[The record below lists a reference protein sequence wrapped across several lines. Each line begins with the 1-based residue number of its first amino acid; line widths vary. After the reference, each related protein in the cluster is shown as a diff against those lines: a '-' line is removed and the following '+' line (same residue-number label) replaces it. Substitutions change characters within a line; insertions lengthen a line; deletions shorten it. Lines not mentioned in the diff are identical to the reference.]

1 MGEQREDKKIDKTS
15 DFMKETIKQRPL
27 NRKKLVRRTIITAAM
42 AVIFGLVACVTFLL
56 LEPVISNKLY
66 PEEEPKQVVF
76 VEEKENEMLPADMLV
91 DDSEMHPEET
101 EPPALQDAQIEQVLS
116 EMKLGVED
124 YLSLSG
130 AISEVARSVQNSV
143 VKVVGITSDRD
154 WFDNEYKNEDTISGV
169 VIADNGKEL
178 LILAGIKSILDAESL
193 EIVFANG
200 DSYDAVIKEEDYN
213 TGLAV
218 LSITKSTIQKETLEL
233 AVPISM
239 GTSSS
244 VNLPGNPV
252 IAIGSPM
259 GTENSISMGMITTSS
274 GLINLPDSAY
284 KQIGTDIYGSPT
296 ASGILVNL
304 RGQLIGV
311 IDMSYN
317 SSDMKNLI
325 SGIGIS
331 ELKRLIECL
340 SNNKEIAYLGIY
352 GTDVTKEANEDM
364 QVPFGAYIKEIN
376 MDSPAMDAGIQSGDV
391 VVQIGE
397 TEITTYQELVNQL
410 LKLRPDAEIQM
421 LVMRQGP
428 DGYTP
433 MEITVT
439 LGSQGQTK

>member
-1 MGEQREDKKIDKTS
+1 MEEQREDNKIEKTS

>member
-1 MGEQREDKKIDKTS
+1 MGEQREDNKIEKTS

-143 VKVVGITSDRD
+143 VKVIGITSDRD

>member
-1 MGEQREDKKIDKTS
+1 MDEHKIEKPS

-56 LEPVISNKLY
+56 LEPVISNQLY
-66 PEEEPKQVVF
+66 PKEEPKQIVF
-76 VEEKENEMLPADMLV
+76 VEETDNEILPEDMLV
-91 DDSEMHPEET
+91 DESEMQPET
-101 EPPALQDAQIEQVLS
+101 TQSPVLGDAQIEQVLS
-116 EMKLGVED
+116 EMKLGIED

-130 AISEVARSVQNSV
+130 AVSEVARNVQNSV

-154 WFDNEYKNEDTISGV
+154 WFDNEYKSEDVISGV

-178 LILAGIKSILDAESL
+178 LILAGIKSILNAESL
-193 EIVFANG
+193 EIVFVNG

-218 LSITKSTIQKETLEL
+218 LSITKSMIQKETLEL

-239 GTSSS
+239 GTSSNI
-244 VNLPGNPV
+244 NLPGNPV
-252 IAIGSPM
+252 IAVGSPM
-259 GTENSISMGMITTSS
+259 GTENSISMGMVTTSS
-274 GLINLPDSAY
+274 SLINLPDSTY
-284 KQIGTDIYGSPT
+284 RQIGTDIYGSTT

-304 RGQLIGV
+304 RGQLIGI

-340 SNNKEIAYLGIY
+340 SNGNEIAYLGIF
-352 GTDVTKEANEDM
+352 GTDVTKEANEEM

-391 VVQIGE
+391 IVQVG
-397 TEITTYQELVNQL
+397 TTDIPSYQELIHQL
-410 LKLRPDAEIQM
+410 LKLRPGAEVSM
-421 LVMRQGP
+421 TLMRQGP
-428 DGYTP
+428 EGYTP
-433 MEITVT
+433 IEVMVT
-439 LGSQGQTK
+439 LGSQNKES

>member
-1 MGEQREDKKIDKTS
+1 MDEHKIEKPS

-56 LEPVISNKLY
+56 LEPVISNQLY
-66 PEEEPKQVVF
+66 PKEEPKQIVF
-76 VEEKENEMLPADMLV
+76 VEEADNEILPEDMLV
-91 DDSEMHPEET
+91 DESEMQPETT
-101 EPPALQDAQIEQVLS
+101 EPPVLGDAQIEQVLS
-116 EMKLGVED
+116 EMKLGIED

-130 AISEVARSVQNSV
+130 AVSEVARSVQNSV

-154 WFDNEYKNEDTISGV
+154 WFDNEYKSEDVISGV

-178 LILAGIKSILDAESL
+178 LILAGIKSILDAEAL
-193 EIVFANG
+193 EIVFVNG
-200 DSYDAVIKEEDYN
+200 DSYDAIIKEEDYN

-218 LSITKSTIQKETLEL
+218 LSITKSLIQEDTLGL

-239 GTSSS
+239 GTSSNI
-244 VNLPGNPV
+244 NLPGNPV

-259 GTENSISMGMITTSS
+259 GTENSISMGMVTTSS
-274 GLINLPDSAY
+274 SLINLPDSAY
-284 KQIGTDIYGSPT
+284 RQIGTDIYGSTT

-304 RGQLIGV
+304 RGQLIGI

-317 SSDMKNLI
+317 SNDMKNLI

-331 ELKRLIECL
+331 DLKRLIECL
-340 SNNKEIAYLGIY
+340 SNDKEIAYLGVF
-352 GTDVTKEANEDM
+352 GTDVTKEANEEM

-391 VVQIGE
+391 IVQVG
-397 TEITTYQELVNQL
+397 TTNILSYQELIHQL
-410 LKLRPDAEIQM
+410 LMLRPGTEIPM
-421 LVMRQGP
+421 TLMRQGP
-428 DGYTP
+428 EGYTP
-433 MEITVT
+433 IEVTVA
-439 LGSQGQTK
+439 LGSQTKER

>member
-1 MGEQREDKKIDKTS
+1 MDEHKIEKPS

-56 LEPVISNKLY
+56 LEPVISNQLY
-66 PEEEPKQVVF
+66 PKEEPKQIVF
-76 VEEKENEMLPADMLV
+76 VEETDNEILPEDMLV
-91 DDSEMHPEET
+91 DESEMQPET
-101 EPPALQDAQIEQVLS
+101 TQSPVLGDAQIEQVLS
-116 EMKLGVED
+116 EMKLGIED

-130 AISEVARSVQNSV
+130 AVSEVARNVQNSV

-154 WFDNEYKNEDTISGV
+154 WFDNEYKSEDVISGV

-178 LILAGIKSILDAESL
+178 LILAGIKSILNAESL
-193 EIVFANG
+193 EIVFVNG

-218 LSITKSTIQKETLEL
+218 LSITKSMIQKETLEL

-239 GTSSS
+239 GTSSNI
-244 VNLPGNPV
+244 NLPGNPV
-252 IAIGSPM
+252 IAVGSPM
-259 GTENSISMGMITTSS
+259 GTENSISMGMVTTSS
-274 GLINLPDSAY
+274 SLINLPDSTY
-284 KQIGTDIYGSPT
+284 RQIGTDIYGSTT

-304 RGQLIGV
+304 RGQLIGI

-340 SNNKEIAYLGIY
+340 SNGNEIAYLGIF
-352 GTDVTKEANEDM
+352 GTDVTKEANEEM

-391 VVQIGE
+391 IVQIG
-397 TEITTYQELVNQL
+397 TTDIPSYQELIHQL
-410 LKLRPDAEIQM
+410 LKLRPGAEVSM
-421 LVMRQGP
+421 TLMRQGP
-428 DGYTP
+428 EGYTP
-433 MEITVT
+433 IEVMVT
-439 LGSQGQTK
+439 LGSQNKES

>member
-1 MGEQREDKKIDKTS
+1 MGEQREDKKIEKTS

-91 DDSEMHPEET
+91 DDSEMHPQET

-130 AISEVARSVQNSV
+130 AISEVARNVQNSV
-143 VKVVGITSDRD
+143 VKVIGITSDRD

-193 EIVFANG
+193 EIVFENG

-218 LSITKSTIQKETLEL
+218 LSITKSVIQKETLEL
-233 AVPISM
+233 ATPISM

-259 GTENSISMGMITTSS
+259 GTEDSISMGMITTSS

-317 SSDMKNLI
+317 SNDMKNLI

-331 ELKRLIECL
+331 ELKKLIECL
-340 SNNKEIAYLGIY
+340 SNDKKIAYLGIY
-352 GTDVTKEANEDM
+352 GTDVTKEANEEM
-364 QVPFGAYIKEIN
+364 QVPLGAYIKEIN

-410 LKLRPDAEIQM
+410 LKQRPDAEIQM

>member
-1 MGEQREDKKIDKTS
+1 MI
-15 DFMKETIKQRPL
+15 
-27 NRKKLVRRTIITAAM
+27 RTIFLGWD
-42 AVIFGLVACVTFLL
+42 FGVQ
-56 LEPVISNKLY
+56 PISTHN
-66 PEEEPKQVVF
+66 
-76 VEEKENEMLPADMLV
+76 
-91 DDSEMHPEET
+91 
-101 EPPALQDAQIEQVLS
+101 
-116 EMKLGVED
+116 
-124 YLSLSG
+124 
-130 AISEVARSVQNSV
+130 
-143 VKVVGITSDRD
+143 
-154 WFDNEYKNEDTISGV
+154 
-169 VIADNGKEL
+169 ADNGKEL

>member
-1 MGEQREDKKIDKTS
+1 MDEHNIEKPS

-56 LEPVISNKLY
+56 LEPVISNQLY
-66 PEEEPKQVVF
+66 PKEEPKQIVF
-76 VEEKENEMLPADMLV
+76 VEETDNEILPEDMLV
-91 DDSEMHPEET
+91 DESEMQPET
-101 EPPALQDAQIEQVLS
+101 TQSPVLGDAQIEQVLS
-116 EMKLGVED
+116 EMKLGIED

-130 AISEVARSVQNSV
+130 AVSEVARNVQNSV

-154 WFDNEYKNEDTISGV
+154 WFDNEYKSEDVISGV

-178 LILAGIKSILDAESL
+178 LILAGIKSILNAESL
-193 EIVFANG
+193 EIVFVNG

-218 LSITKSTIQKETLEL
+218 LSITKSMIQKETLEL

-239 GTSSS
+239 GTSSNI
-244 VNLPGNPV
+244 NLPGNPV
-252 IAIGSPM
+252 IAVGSPM
-259 GTENSISMGMITTSS
+259 GTENSISMGMVTTSS
-274 GLINLPDSAY
+274 SLINLPDSTY
-284 KQIGTDIYGSPT
+284 RQIGTDIYGSTT

-304 RGQLIGV
+304 RGQLIGI

-340 SNNKEIAYLGIY
+340 SNGNEIAYLGIF
-352 GTDVTKEANEDM
+352 GTDVTKEANEEM

-391 VVQIGE
+391 IVQVG
-397 TEITTYQELVNQL
+397 TTDIPSYQELIHQL
-410 LKLRPDAEIQM
+410 LKLRPGAEVSM
-421 LVMRQGP
+421 TLMRQGP
-428 DGYTP
+428 EGYTP
-433 MEITVT
+433 IEVMVT
-439 LGSQGQTK
+439 LGSQNKES

>member
-1 MGEQREDKKIDKTS
+1 MDEHKIEKPS

-56 LEPVISNKLY
+56 LEPVISNQLY
-66 PEEEPKQVVF
+66 PKEEPKQIVF
-76 VEEKENEMLPADMLV
+76 VEETDNEILPEDMLV
-91 DDSEMHPEET
+91 DESEMQPET
-101 EPPALQDAQIEQVLS
+101 TQSPVLGDAQIEQVLS
-116 EMKLGVED
+116 EMKLGIED

-130 AISEVARSVQNSV
+130 AVSEVARNVQNSV

-154 WFDNEYKNEDTISGV
+154 WFDNEYKSEDVISGV

-178 LILAGIKSILDAESL
+178 LILAGIKSILNAESL
-193 EIVFANG
+193 EIVFVNG

-218 LSITKSTIQKETLEL
+218 LSITKSMIQKETLEL

-239 GTSSS
+239 GTSSNI
-244 VNLPGNPV
+244 NLPGNPV
-252 IAIGSPM
+252 IAVGSPM
-259 GTENSISMGMITTSS
+259 GTENSISMGMVTTSS
-274 GLINLPDSAY
+274 SLINLPDSTY
-284 KQIGTDIYGSPT
+284 RQIGTDIYGSTT

-304 RGQLIGV
+304 RGQLIGI

-340 SNNKEIAYLGIY
+340 SNDNEIAYLGIF
-352 GTDVTKEANEDM
+352 GTDVTKEANEEM

-391 VVQIGE
+391 IVQIG
-397 TEITTYQELVNQL
+397 TTDIPSYQELIHQL
-410 LKLRPDAEIQM
+410 LKLRPGAEVSM
-421 LVMRQGP
+421 TLMRQGP
-428 DGYTP
+428 EGYTP
-433 MEITVT
+433 IEVMVT
-439 LGSQGQTK
+439 LGSQNKES

>member
-1 MGEQREDKKIDKTS
+1 MGEQREDKKIEKTS

>member
-1 MGEQREDKKIDKTS
+1 MDEHKIEKPS

-56 LEPVISNKLY
+56 LEPVISNQLY
-66 PEEEPKQVVF
+66 PKEEPKQIVF
-76 VEEKENEMLPADMLV
+76 VEETDNEILPEDMLV
-91 DDSEMHPEET
+91 DESEMQPET
-101 EPPALQDAQIEQVLS
+101 TQSPVLGDAQIEQVLS
-116 EMKLGVED
+116 EMKLGIED

-130 AISEVARSVQNSV
+130 AVSEVARNVQNSV

-154 WFDNEYKNEDTISGV
+154 WFDNEYKSEDVISGV

-178 LILAGIKSILDAESL
+178 LILAGIKSILNAESL
-193 EIVFANG
+193 EIVFVNG

-218 LSITKSTIQKETLEL
+218 LSITKSMIQKETLEL

-239 GTSSS
+239 GTSSNI
-244 VNLPGNPV
+244 NLPGNPV
-252 IAIGSPM
+252 IAVGSPM
-259 GTENSISMGMITTSS
+259 GTENSISMGMVTTSS
-274 GLINLPDSAY
+274 SLINLPDSTY
-284 KQIGTDIYGSPT
+284 RQIGTDIYGSTT

-304 RGQLIGV
+304 RGQLIGI

-317 SSDMKNLI
+317 GSDMKNLI

-340 SNNKEIAYLGIY
+340 SNGNEIAYLGIF
-352 GTDVTKEANEDM
+352 GTDVTKEANEEM

-391 VVQIGE
+391 IVQVG
-397 TEITTYQELVNQL
+397 TTDIPSYQELIHQL
-410 LKLRPDAEIQM
+410 LKLRPGAEVSM
-421 LVMRQGP
+421 TLMRQGP
-428 DGYTP
+428 EGYTP
-433 MEITVT
+433 IEVMVT
-439 LGSQGQTK
+439 LGSQNKES

>member
-1 MGEQREDKKIDKTS
+1 MEEQRENNKIEKTS

-56 LEPVISNKLY
+56 LEPVISNQLY
-66 PEEEPKQVVF
+66 PKEEPKQIVF
-76 VEEKENEMLPADMLV
+76 VEEADKEILPEDMLV
-91 DDSEMHPEET
+91 DESEMQPEMT
-101 EPPALQDAQIEQVLS
+101 EPPVLEDAQIEQVLS
-116 EMKLGVED
+116 EMKLGIED

-130 AISEVARSVQNSV
+130 AVSEVARSVQNSV

-154 WFDNEYKNEDTISGV
+154 WFDNEYKSEDVISGV

-178 LILAGIKSILDAESL
+178 LILAGIKSILDAEAL
-193 EIVFANG
+193 EIVFVNG
-200 DSYDAVIKEEDYN
+200 DSYDAIIKEEDYN

-218 LSITKSTIQKETLEL
+218 LSITKSLIQEDTLRL

-239 GTSSS
+239 GTSSNI
-244 VNLPGNPV
+244 NLPGNPV

-259 GTENSISMGMITTSS
+259 GTENSISMGMVTTSS
-274 GLINLPDSAY
+274 SLINLPDSAY
-284 KQIGTDIYGSPT
+284 RQIGTDIYGSTT

-317 SSDMKNLI
+317 SNDMKNLI

-331 ELKRLIECL
+331 DLKRLIECL
-340 SNNKEIAYLGIY
+340 SNDNEIAYLGIF
-352 GTDVTKEANEDM
+352 GTDVTKEANEEM

-391 VVQIGE
+391 IVQVG
-397 TEITTYQELVNQL
+397 TTNILSYQELIHQL
-410 LKLRPDAEIQM
+410 LMLRPGTEIPM
-421 LVMRQGP
+421 TLMRQGP
-428 DGYTP
+428 EGYTP
-433 MEITVT
+433 IEVTVT
-439 LGSQGQTK
+439 LGSQTKER

>member
-1 MGEQREDKKIDKTS
+1 MEEQREDNKIEKTS

-143 VKVVGITSDRD
+143 VKVIGITSDRD

>member
-1 MGEQREDKKIDKTS
+1 MGEQREDKKIEKTS

-91 DDSEMHPEET
+91 DDSEMHPQET

-130 AISEVARSVQNSV
+130 AISEVARNVQNSV
-143 VKVVGITSDRD
+143 VKVIGITSDRD

-193 EIVFANG
+193 EIVFENG

-218 LSITKSTIQKETLEL
+218 LSITKSVIQKETLEL
-233 AVPISM
+233 ATPISM